1 MIDGLNVIAQKG
13 FAALL
18 LWSWQTLALLTCVW
32 VVLKLVRFKSPAQR
46 HQIWLLSLI
55 AVAALP
61 LASFVTRS
69 LPEIRPSNSAFN
81 FAIET
86 PTRVVKRVAGPGKVQ
101 TSAASS
107 SPAPPDLVRKLI
119 PSVLFAF
126 WFLGMLIVLT
136 RLLANQISLGQMC
149 RRARPIA
156 PGELDLNYYRAARLR
171 ISEEIDSPMLCGC
184 FRPTIILPADMFDWT
199 SPSERHAMIQHELA
213 HVARRDPLANLFQI
227 SLTLIFYFHPLFRHA
242 CKQLSLERELAC
254 DQQVLAGGT
263 CAETYAA
270 GLLKAAERGLI
281 TNVSPQ
287 LAFFSSPK
295 TLERR
300 IEMIF
305 RERMQTHTWKFVA
318 LSAVTIAAAAWLL
331 IPAGPSA
338 LGQSE
343 TAAQSRAKIKIVK
356 ALGERKAYD
365 ELIDMA
371 LHNSDPEMRSLAV
384 VRLTELEGDGSTD
397 AMFELYKKTDD
408 AQVKII
414 LVDALARISE
424 IEPLVKIALSAQDPE
439 EKQRA
444 LRRIKFLKQHSES
457 SDIRNFDVSSL
468 AGELN
473 QVNEEPPPPPPPP
486 PVRRE
491 PRQIP
496 PPPTKPN

>member
-1 MIDGLNVIAQKG
+1 
-13 FAALL
+13 
-18 LWSWQTLALLTCVW
+18 
-32 VVLKLVRFKSPAQR
+32 
-46 HQIWLLSLI
+46 
-55 AVAALP
+55 
-61 LASFVTRS
+61 
-69 LPEIRPSNSAFN
+69 
-81 FAIET
+81 
-86 PTRVVKRVAGPGKVQ
+86 
-101 TSAASS
+101 
-107 SPAPPDLVRKLI
+107 
-119 PSVLFAF
+119 
-126 WFLGMLIVLT
+126 
-136 RLLANQISLGQMC
+136 
-149 RRARPIA
+149 
-156 PGELDLNYYRAARLR
+156 
-171 ISEEIDSPMLCGC
+171 
-184 FRPTIILPADMFDWT
+184 
-199 SPSERHAMIQHELA
+199 
-213 HVARRDPLANLFQI
+213 
-227 SLTLIFYFHPLFRHA
+227 
-242 CKQLSLERELAC
+242 
-254 DQQVLAGGT
+254 
-263 CAETYAA
+263 
-270 GLLKAAERGLI
+270 
-281 TNVSPQ
+281 
-287 LAFFSSPK
+287 
-295 TLERR
+295 
-300 IEMIF
+300 MIF

-444 LRRIKFLKQHSES
+444 LRRIKFLKRHSES